1 MAGFGRKEKA
11 VATAGDYGLAR
22 RMWHQLEPIH
32 AVFWYAP
39 EAVEEAAA
47 LGYDTSA
54 RWAGYFAWRGAPLG
68 AAGPK
73 LVTSAFYS
81 FSPAMVAEHVPS
93 AWAVASPQQI
103 LVARER
109 AADRVYRALF
119 GDLAR
124 SPGLAEAA
132 GLAREAALA
141 AGTAGRTLAAANA
154 DLPWPGEP
162 HLALWHAI
170 GVLRE
175 HRGDGHITALLAAG
189 LDPCEALVS
198 FAAIGAAPEEAFA
211 SRGWTSAEWAAARDR
226 LASRGWVGPKGKA
239 TKRGREVR
247 DEVEWRTDRL
257 ADTPWQA
264 LGPGRSARL
273 AELTAPLLGT
283 ALESGL
289 LPAQSTLGIAA
300 VPPPAPRPQF
310 ADRQRH

>member
-1 MAGFGRKEKA
+1 MAAE
-11 VATAGDYGLAR
+11 GDYGLAR

-39 EAVEEAAA
+39 QALEQAAA
-47 LGYDTSA
+47 LGYDVTA
-54 RWAGYFAWRGAPLG
+54 RWPSYFAWRAAPLG

-93 AWAVASPQQI
+93 AWAVASPQQV
-103 LVARER
+103 LAARER
-109 AADRVYRALF
+109 AADQVYRALF
-119 GDLAR
+119 GDR
-124 SPGLAEAA
+124 IGSPGLTEAA

-170 GVLRE
+170 GILRE

-189 LDPCEALVS
+189 LDPCEALAS
-198 FAAIGAAPEEAFA
+198 FAAIGAAPEEVFA
-211 SRGWTSAEWAAARDR
+211 SRGWTAAEWAAARER
-226 LASRGWVGPKGKA
+226 LASRGWTDHEGKA
-239 TKRGREVR
+239 TERGQEVR

-257 ADTPWQA
+257 ADAPWQA

-273 AELTAPLLGT
+273 ADLTGPLLG
-283 ALESGL
+283 AAFESGL
-289 LPAQSTLGIAA
+289 LPAQSTLGIAT
-300 VPPPAPRPQF
+300 VPSPAPRP
-310 ADRQRH
+310 